1 MSVSHIAVPYA
12 KAILDLALERNALE
26 GVLEDMK
33 TIASLCHSSR
43 EFKMMLKSPVV
54 RTDKKIAIVKRV
66 LEPQLSKL
74 TLSFLNIIIRKNRE
88 SFIPEIADQ
97 FLEIYKDHMGILT
110 TILKTATPASEEIK
124 LQMVS
129 LMKNYTKKEIDL
141 VEEVKEE
148 LIGGFVL
155 QWEDK
160 QYDAS
165 ILTQINKM
173 KNDLA
178 ELNLYQKRY

>member
-1 MSVSHIAVPYA
+1 
-12 KAILDLALERNALE
+12 
-26 GVLEDMK
+26 
-33 TIASLCHSSR
+33 
-43 EFKMMLKSPVV
+43 
-54 RTDKKIAIVKRV
+54 
-66 LEPQLSKL
+66 
-74 TLSFLNIIIRKNRE
+74 
-88 SFIPEIADQ
+88 
-97 FLEIYKDHMGILT
+97 MGILT
-110 TILKTATPASEEIK
+110 TILKTAAPASEEIK

>member
-66 LEPQLSKL
+66 LEPHLSKL
-74 TLSFLNIIIRKNRE
+74 TISFLNIIIRKNRE
-88 SFIPEIADQ
+88 SFIPEIADE

-110 TILKTATPASEEIK
+110 TILKTATPTSEEIK
-124 LQMVS
+124 LQMIS
-129 LMKNYTKKEIDL
+129 LMKNYCGRGKC
-141 VEEVKEE
+141 
-148 LIGGFVL
+148 
-155 QWEDK
+155 W
-160 QYDAS
+160 
-165 ILTQINKM
+165 
-173 KNDLA
+173 
-178 ELNLYQKRY
+178 

>member
-1 MSVSHIAVPYA
+1 MNVSHIAIPYA
-12 KAILDLALERNALE
+12 KAILALALEKQVLE
-26 GVLEDMK
+26 PTLEDMK
-33 TIASLCHSSR
+33 LISSLCHSNR

-54 RTDKKIAIVKRV
+54 RTDKKMVIVKKV
-66 LEPQLSKL
+66 FDQVLSKL
-74 TLSFLNIIIRKNRE
+74 TLSFINIIIRKNRE
-88 SFIPEIADQ
+88 SFIPEIADE

-124 LQMVS
+124 LQMVG
-129 LMKNYTKKEIDL
+129 LMKNYTKKEIEL
-141 VEEVKEE
+141 VEEVKAE
-148 LIGGFVL
+148 LIGGFIL

-173 KNDLA
+173 KRDMA
-178 ELNLYQKRY
+178 ELNLYQKKY